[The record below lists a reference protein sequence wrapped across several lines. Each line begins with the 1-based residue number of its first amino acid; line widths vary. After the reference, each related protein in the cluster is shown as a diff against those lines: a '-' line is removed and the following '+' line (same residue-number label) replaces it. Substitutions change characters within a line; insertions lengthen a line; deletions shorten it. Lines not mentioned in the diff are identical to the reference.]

1 MICRCKMLYISGMA
15 RVDVAIILAM
25 AACTGTGFIQGTSVQ
40 MVVLISSTDSE
51 IPEGVT
57 SSGIDL
63 PAPTSWFETWEC
75 GGSPAANHASWRG
88 ILRRVLIEP
97 TDK

>member
-1 MICRCKMLYISGMA
+1 MICRYKMLYISGMA

-57 SSGIDL
+57 SSGRF
-63 PAPTSWFETWEC
+63 AGT
-75 GGSPAANHASWRG
+75 
-88 ILRRVLIEP
+88 RVVVRIVRLW
-97 TDK
+97 